1 MIQKLP
7 GNEKIYFPRFL
18 QKKKK
23 MAGDSP
29 ITINSIRNS
38 QSVNKVGLGKNTK
51 TGDQNQS

>member
-18 QKKKK
+18 QKKNGRGLAHHRKIF
-23 MAGDSP
+23 A
-29 ITINSIRNS
+29 IHNL
-38 QSVNKVGLGKNTK
+38 NKVGLGKNTK

>member
-18 QKKKK
+18 QKEWQGTRPSQK
-23 MAGDSP
+23 
-29 ITINSIRNS
+29 TFCNS

-51 TGDQNQS
+51 TDDQNQS